1 MNVSRMPHI
10 SVSTHYKNNQS
21 TMVQTEIHRDS
32 QATTEIK
39 TTTATRT
46 TSKITQEKRRIENE
60 IKELSNEHDK
70 LDHLES
76 LQLTASD
83 TVGVDIVV

>member
-10 SVSTHYKNNQS
+10 SVSTHYENNQS

-46 TSKITQEKRRIENE
+46 TSKITREKRRIENE
-60 IKELSNEHDK
+60 IKKLSNEHDK
-70 LDHLES
+70 LDQQES
-76 LQLTASD
+76 LQVASYD
-83 TVGVDIVV
+83 PGRVNIIV